1 MLHTLIEF
9 VRSLT
14 DPEQL
19 IRLLTTVFAG
29 WWGYAMLFGIVFSET
44 GLLVGFFLP
53 GDSLLF
59 TVGVVAG
66 AGQIDLVTII
76 ATLICAALLGNSCG
90 YFLGRYI
97 GVRLFANPNS
107 KVFRREYLERT
118 QEFYAKHGGKTI
130 IYAQFVPIIRTF
142 AAFVAGVAGM
152 GLPRFLS
159 FNVFGSVGWVVS
171 MTVLGYKLG
180 SVPLVRAHFEK
191 VIVGI
196 VLVSV
201 VPVVVQLLKG
211 RGKASGELSAVSDQ
225 RSVARGE
232 RHER

>member
-1 MLHTLIEF
+1 MVREF
-9 VRSLT
+9 IDFVLALK
-14 DPEQL
+14 DPDAL
-19 IRLLTTVFAG
+19 IRLLSTVFTG
-29 WWGYAMLFGIVFSET
+29 WWSYAMLFGIVFAET

-66 AGQIDLVTII
+66 AGQLDLPGII
-76 ATLICAALLGNSCG
+76 LTLIVAALLGNSCG
-90 YFLGRYI
+90 YFLGRFI

-107 KVFRREYLERT
+107 KLFRREYLDRT
-118 QEFYAKHGGKTI
+118 HAFYEKHGGKTI

-159 FNVFGSVGWVVS
+159 FNVFGSVGWVTS
-171 MTVLGYKLG
+171 MTLAGYKLG
-180 SVPLVRAHFEK
+180 EIPLIRANFEK
-191 VIVGI
+191 VVILI

-201 VPVVVQLLKG
+201 VPVILQVL
-211 RGKASGELSAVSDQ
+211 R
-225 RSVARGE
+225 ARRAPE
-232 RHER
+232 AA